1 MMTRYEITLRP
12 DRPCIPRPEWG
23 YRLYAALLEEA
34 PEQFGSDVHRDT
46 VTPLSQFLTVG
57 KDMVTWTV
65 NLLGEETEHSLSLLL
80 EQQRS
85 VWLKKDRLRLN
96 VTDFRSESVRDVD
109 NLFALSARQNGFH
122 VLRFQTPTAFKSQGQ
137 YLNLP
142 TSRLIVQSL
151 LQKWNGCFPDC
162 PIEDEDGQGME
173 TIAAGLRCRRFQLK
187 DRMYYLKG
195 SSIPGF
201 VGEMTLENRLSGF
214 HRELADALLLFS
226 GYSGIGI
233 KTALGMG
240 GVRHQMDVSR

>member
-1 MMTRYEITLRP
+1 MAEK
-12 DRPCIPRPEWG
+12 G
-23 YRLYAALLEEA
+23 QVAA
-34 PEQFGSDVHRDT
+34 
-46 VTPLSQFLTVG
+46 
-57 KDMVTWTV
+57 
-65 NLLGEETEHSLSLLL
+65 
-80 EQQRS
+80 
-85 VWLKKDRLRLN
+85 

-109 NLFALSARQNGFH
+109 DLFALSARQDGFH

-173 TIAAGLRCRRFQLK
+173 TIAAGLRCRRFRLRDQ
-187 DRMYYLKG
+187 MYYLKG
-195 SSIPGF
+195 NSIPGF

-226 GYSGIGI
+226 GYSGVGI

-240 GVRHQMDVSR
+240 GVMHQMDASR